1 MRISRL
7 ILERKESILQDFED
21 FARVY
26 TSPGPSMDVAALRDH
41 AAGMLEAFALDLDQP
56 QTEAE
61 QAQKSKGKAPRSER
75 LSLTA
80 AQEHGTGR
88 AQSGFSLEEAIAE
101 YRALRASVLR
111 HLEATTTGSPRSEI
125 QDITRFNE
133 AIDQAIAE
141 SIHEYSKVVTGYRDM
156 FLAMLGH
163 DLRSPLNAV
172 MSASAV
178 LEKNAELS
186 DRDLR
191 LVRII
196 QSSGARMMDLIN
208 DMLDFTSSRFGHG
221 IPIRPQAADLGEVV
235 AEAVRVGQVTH
246 APREFRIALA
256 GDLTGKWDV
265 ARLRQA
271 ISNLLDNAVQ
281 HGAPDSP
288 ITVRISALGA
298 CGDLIV
304 AVHNLGPAIPV
315 GERERIFD
323 PFRRGSLKM
332 ADVEAPRRGIGLG
345 LYIAREVAEA
355 HGGGLEVESI
365 VEKGTTFSLRLARRP
380 VDAEPDL

>member
-7 ILERKESILQDFED
+7 ILEQKESILQDFED
-21 FARVY
+21 FARAY
-26 TSPGPSMDVAALRDH
+26 TSPGPSMDIAALRDH
-41 AAGMLEAFALDLDQP
+41 AAGMLEAFALDLERP

-61 QAQKSKGKAPRSER
+61 QEQKSKGKAPCSGHAGF
-75 LSLTA
+75 TA
-80 AQEHGTGR
+80 AQEHGSDR

-111 HLEATTTGSPRSEI
+111 HLAATVTGSPLSEV

-141 SIHEYSKVVTGYRDM
+141 STHEYSKVVTDYRDM

-178 LEKNAELS
+178 LEKNGELS

-196 QSSGARMMDLIN
+196 QSSGGRMMDLIN

-221 IPIRPQAADLGEVV
+221 IPIRPQAADLGEIV
-235 AEAVRVGQVTH
+235 AEAVRVSQVTH
-246 APREFRIALA
+246 TPREFRIMLA

-265 ARLRQA
+265 GRLRQA

-281 HGAPDSP
+281 HGSPDSP
-288 ITVRISALGA
+288 ITVRVSALDA
-298 CGDLIV
+298 SGDLIV
-304 AVHNLGPAIPV
+304 AVHNLGPVILA

-323 PFRRGSLKM
+323 PFRRGSSRK
-332 ADVEAPRRGIGLG
+332 AQTEEHRRGIGLG

-355 HGGGLEVESI
+355 HGGRLEVESI
-365 VEKGTTFSLRLARRP
+365 VENGTTFSLRLARRP
-380 VDAEPDL
+380 VNAEPD